1 MKRAALFLLLL
12 AATAHGDKVVPVPQG
27 GIRIMGGGTVIFNG
41 QQPFAPVDTAPAVP
55 TLRWKNGETLPGDLV
70 GASENS
76 LNWKSAF
83 FQDPLQVRWD
93 VIDRIDWPSNPVQ
106 PKDPFAIALRDGS
119 FIYGDIAAISA
130 DTVSIHSTRHGDAA
144 LKRSEVL
151 SIRRRQNTKLVY
163 AGPIGDVGW
172 EPMVNQQDGSVARN
186 SGQFDSTSPVVTGPG
201 GALLIRSWNRSA
213 FLNVTL
219 PPALDVEFRLHS
231 SKRPEFLV
239 ALGGNVR
246 EPLRVETWD
255 NVLVLAAG
263 DQFKIIRRIQ
273 DDERNI
279 ALRVCW
285 DPATQECSV
294 FAPSGEPITTWKLST
309 PPSTSTPG
317 FVVQNRGLDLSL
329 DELRVRAWDGK
340 TPGRVDSKQTRV
352 DLDDG
357 RTVGGTSVSGS
368 QGMLSVQSPGSS
380 AAATFPLGQVD
391 AIVFSPDAP
400 QTPAHATSLA
410 FNDETLLFGH
420 LAGLD
425 NGRAA
430 FATSFTSQPLSV
442 QMDSPRQLLT
452 APSDQPAPAN
462 QPPPASPDGED
473 QISLQD
479 TTLHGKLSTTADG
492 ALGWMPVGGVAA
504 ARPSLALPIE
514 IIRAVPKDAPLPAD
528 PALFYLN
535 SGDILPGNLRSLD
548 RTGVQFESSLMDA
561 RLLPSAQLEAIQ
573 FSPATRL
580 NVQSFSDPA
589 WEVVRGDAKGVRHDG
604 DSLQMDAGSA
614 VGMSS
619 LMQSG
624 DFSFKYTSSG
634 FSAMRVRLFCA
645 GKDETNST
653 NILLCN
659 TGAQF
664 STGVESTPGQ
674 FDSQFQ
680 IRTQPG
686 TPVTVRFK
694 MENNAVELF
703 VNDISAGVFPVDPAN
718 CPGSGVILEPAS
730 IWGNGTFPV
739 SLSDF
744 SAHLIAGRTWL
755 PEVNA
760 DIRKQVLTVP
770 RFQRD
775 DPPRHVLLAANGDVL
790 RGEIEAATDSHFG
803 FRCGMENVTVPRE
816 RVRAV
821 IWLQPPAK
829 DAAPAATATAAPED
843 PPSTN
848 PLEDALSVRTI
859 LRQIDLSNVLNFLR
873 SQDKNLKIEAPDEAT
888 QHRIEAL
895 RIGGQSVADALTE
908 ICARFDLH
916 YRLDPDNTVV
926 LELPDTAGAPGMLT
940 KTYWI
945 KADAF
950 PIGAA
955 AQDALAAKGVNFPK
969 GATVDWRA
977 DSGVLTVV
985 NTDTNQG
992 KLAAVLASEF
1002 GGSLGAPTHWIE
1014 LTSGGRLALAVDKFA
1029 PDFIYAHQPTYGP
1042 IKIPMAQVAVIRTTA
1057 PPPTAASR
1065 GLEDWRLVNAP
1076 EPVIPT
1082 GNGDNSPLLGKDA
1095 PAFFLPKLTGGEFNL
1110 AAEKGHVVVLDFWA
1124 SWCGPCIKSLP
1135 GLIELVGAFPAD
1147 KVKLIGINQGE
1158 APEQVQ
1164 RFLEARGFKLDV
1176 AMDADQGVGRKYG
1189 VDAIPRTV
1197 VVGPDGKVAWE
1208 QTGYDPDGEAGAAE
1222 VIKKLLAQPP
1232 APAP

>member
-12 AATAHGDKVVPVPQG
+12 SVAAHGDKVVAVPQG
-27 GIRIMGGGTVIFNG
+27 GLRIMGGGTVIFGG
-41 QQPFAPVDTAPAVP
+41 QQQVAPADTSPAVP
-55 TLRWKNGETLPGDLV
+55 TLRWKNGETLPGELV
-70 GASENS
+70 GASESS

-83 FQDPLQVRWD
+83 FEDPLQVRWD
-93 VIDRIDWPSNPVQ
+93 VIDRIDWPANPVQ

-119 FIYGDIAAISA
+119 FIYGDLAAISA
-130 DTVSIHSTRHGDAA
+130 DTISIHSTRHGDVL

-151 SIRRRQNTKLVY
+151 SIRRRQNSKLVY

-172 EPMVNQQDGSVARN
+172 EPMINQQDGSVTRN
-186 SGQFDSTSPVVTGPG
+186 SGQFDTTTPVVTGPG

-213 FLNVTL
+213 FLSVTL

-294 FAPSGEPITTWKLST
+294 FAQSGEPITTWKLST
-309 PPSTSTPG
+309 PPATSTPG

-340 TPGRVDSKQTRV
+340 PPGRVDSKQTRV

-380 AAATFPLGQVD
+380 TAATFPLGQID
-391 AIVFSPDAP
+391 AIVFSPDSP

-410 FNDETLLFGH
+410 FNDETLLYGH
-420 LAGLD
+420 LAGFD

-462 QPPPASPDGED
+462 QTTQAAADGQD

-479 TTLHGKLSTTADG
+479 TTLHGKLGTTADG

-514 IIRAVPKDAPLPAD
+514 ITRAVPKDAPLPND

-535 SGDILPGNLRSLD
+535 SGDVLPGNLRSLD

-589 WEVVRGDAKGVRHDG
+589 WQAVKGDGKGVRHDG
-604 DSLQMDAGSA
+604 DSLQMDAGAA

-624 DFSFKYTSSG
+624 DFSFKYSSTG

-645 GKDETNST
+645 GKDESNST

-664 STGVESTPGQ
+664 STGLESTPGQ
-674 FDSQFQ
+674 FDNQFQ

-703 VNDISAGVFPVDPAN
+703 VNDISAGQFPVDPAN

-730 IWGNGTFPV
+730 VWGNGVFSV

-803 FRCGMENVTVPRE
+803 FRCGMENLTVPRE

-821 IWLQPPAK
+821 IWLQPPLK
-829 DAAPAATATAAPED
+829 DAATTTATPAADD

-848 PLEDALSVRTI
+848 PLEDAISVRTM
-859 LRQIDLSNVLNFLR
+859 LRQIDLSSALNFLR
-873 SQDKNLKIEAPDEAT
+873 SQDKNLKIEAPDEAIG
-888 QHRIEAL
+888 HRIEAI
-895 RIGGQSVADALTE
+895 RIGGQSVSDALTE
-908 ICARFDLH
+908 ICARFNLH

-926 LELPDTAGAPGMLT
+926 LEMPDTAGAPGMIT

-945 KADAF
+945 KADGLPA
-950 PIGAA
+950 GAA

-985 NTDTNQG
+985 NTDVNQG
-992 KLAAVLASEF
+992 QLAAVLASDF
-1002 GGSLGAPTHWIE
+1002 GGGLGAPTHWIE

-1057 PPPTAASR
+1057 PQPTAASR

-1076 EPVIPT
+1076 EPVIPA

-1095 PAFFLPKLTGGEFNL
+1095 PTFILPKLTGGDFNL
-1110 AAEKGHVVVLDFWA
+1110 ASEKGHVVVLDFWA
-1124 SWCGPCIKSLP
+1124 TWCGPCIKSLP
-1135 GLIELVGAFPAD
+1135 GLIELAGAFPAD

-1158 APEQVQ
+1158 PPEQVT
-1164 RFLEARGFKLDV
+1164 RFLEARGLKLSV
-1176 AMDADQGVGRKYG
+1176 VMDADQGVGRKYG
-1189 VDAIPRTV
+1189 VDAIPRTI

-1222 VIKKLLAQPP
+1222 VIKKLLAAPP

>member
-12 AATAHGDKVVPVPQG
+12 CVAAHGDKVAPAPQG
-27 GIRIMGGGTVIFNG
+27 GLRIIGNGTVIFGG
-41 QQPFAPVDTAPAVP
+41 QQQVATADTGPAVP
-55 TLRWKNGETLPGDLV
+55 TLRWKNGETLPGDLA

-76 LNWKSAF
+76 LSWKSAF

-93 VIDRIDWPSNPVQ
+93 VIDRIDWPTIPAQ

-119 FIYGDIAAISA
+119 FIYGDLSAIGA
-130 DTVSIHSTRHGDAA
+130 DTISIHSTRHGDAV

-151 SIRRRQNTKLVY
+151 SIRRRQNSKLVY

-172 EPMVNQQDGSVARN
+172 EPMINQQDGSVARN
-186 SGQFDSTSPVVTGPG
+186 SGQFDTTTPVVTGPG

-285 DPATQECSV
+285 DPTTQECSV

-340 TPGRVDSKQTRV
+340 PPGRVDSKQTRL

-357 RTVGGTSVSGS
+357 RTVAGASVSGS
-368 QGMLSVQSPGSS
+368 QGMLSVQSPASS
-380 AAATFPLGQVD
+380 TATTFPLSQID
-391 AIVFSPDAP
+391 AIIFSPDAP
-400 QTPAHATSLA
+400 QTPAHVTSLA
-410 FNDETLLFGH
+410 FNDETLLYGH
-420 LAGLD
+420 LAGFD

-462 QPPPASPDGED
+462 QTTQAAVEGQD

-479 TTLHGKLSTTADG
+479 TTLHGKLGTTADG
-492 ALGWMPVGGVAA
+492 ALGWMPVGGVTA
-504 ARPSLALPIE
+504 ARPTGTLPIE
-514 IIRAVPKDAPLPAD
+514 ITRAVPKDAPLPND

-535 SGDILPGNLRSLD
+535 SGDVLPGNLRSLD
-548 RTGVQFESSLMDA
+548 RTGIQFESSLMDA

-580 NVQSFSDPA
+580 NVQGFSDPA
-589 WEVVRGDAKGVRHDG
+589 WQAVKGDGKGVRHDG
-604 DSLQMDAGSA
+604 DSLQMDAGTA

-645 GKDETNST
+645 GKDESNST

-664 STGVESTPGQ
+664 SSGLESTPGQ
-674 FDSQFQ
+674 FDNQFQ
-680 IRTQPG
+680 LRIQPG
-686 TPVTVRFK
+686 APVTVRFK

-703 VNDISAGVFPVDPAN
+703 VNDISAGQFPVDPAN

-730 IWGNGTFPV
+730 VWGNGVFSV

-803 FRCGMENVTVPRE
+803 FRCGMENLTVPRE

-821 IWLQPPAK
+821 IWLQPPSK
-829 DAAPAATATAAPED
+829 DAAPATATPAPD
-843 PPSTN
+843 APPSTN
-848 PLEDALSVRTI
+848 PLADAINVRTI
-859 LRQIDLSNVLNFLR
+859 LRQIDLSSALNFLR
-873 SQDKNLKIEAPDEAT
+873 SQDKNLKIEAPDEAIG
-888 QHRIEAL
+888 HRIEAI
-895 RIGGQSVADALTE
+895 RIGGQSVADALTA
-908 ICARFDLH
+908 ICAGFNLH

-926 LELPDTAGAPGMLT
+926 LELPDTAGAPGMIT

-945 KADAF
+945 KAGGLPA
-950 PIGAA
+950 GAA

-977 DSGVLTVV
+977 DSGVLNVV
-985 NTDTNQG
+985 NTDVNQG
-992 KLAAVLASEF
+992 KLAAVLASDF

-1057 PPPTAASR
+1057 PQPTASSR

-1076 EPVIPT
+1076 EPVIPE

-1095 PAFFLPKLTGGEFNL
+1095 PDFTLPKLTGGDFTL
-1110 AAEKGHVVVLDFWA
+1110 ASEKGHVVVLDFWA
-1124 SWCGPCIKSLP
+1124 TWCGPCIKSLP
-1135 GLIELVGAFPAD
+1135 GLIELAGGFPSD

-1158 APEQVQ
+1158 PPEQVT
-1164 RFLEARGFKLDV
+1164 RFLEARGLKLSV
-1176 AMDADQGVGRKYG
+1176 VMDADQGVGRKYG
-1189 VDAIPRTV
+1189 VDAIPRTI

-1222 VIKKLLAQPP
+1222 VIKKLLAEPGK
-1232 APAP
+1232 